1 MGIKK
6 RLGIMAM
13 AAVTVSS
20 AMAQQPVDYVNPI
33 IGTNGMGHTFPGAC
47 TPFGWVQ
54 LSPDTD
60 TIPHNVNGAYQKNA
74 YEYCAGYQYRDKT
87 IVGFSHTHLSGTG
100 HSDLGDILLMP
111 AVGELKLNP
120 GRADYPDEGYRSRFS
135 HATEKAAP
143 GYYEVMLDDYGIK
156 AQLTATQRVGIHKYT
171 FPKGK
176 DGHLILDLVHGI
188 YNYDGKVLW
197 ANLRVENDTLLT
209 GYRITNGW
217 ARTNYTYFAISL
229 SQPIREYGYKDKE
242 KVRYNG
248 FWRRF
253 NMEKNFPEI
262 TGRKIVAYFNF
273 DTVKESELVVKVAL
287 SAVST
292 EGAIKNLHAEASRK
306 SFEELAEAARTDWNN
321 ELDHFEAEGTA
332 DQKAM
337 LYTSLYHTMINPSVY
352 MDVDGSYRG
361 LDHNIHQA
369 KGFTNYTI
377 FSLWD
382 TYRAEHPFLNL
393 VKPERS
399 VDMVES
405 MIKHEQQSVHR
416 MLPVW
421 SLMGNENWCM
431 SGYHAVSVLADAI
444 TKGIFSN
451 VDEALDA
458 MVSTSTVPYYEG
470 VADYMKLGYIPLDK
484 SGTAA
489 SSTLEYAYDD
499 WTIYQTALKSGKKEI
514 AETYRKRALNYRNI
528 YDTMIG
534 FARPR
539 FSDGSFK
546 KDFDVLQ
553 TYGEGFIE
561 GNSWNFS
568 FHVPHDVFGMMDL
581 MGGERVFVDKLDKL
595 FSMHLPEKYYEHNE
609 DITEEC
615 LVGGYVHGN
624 EPSHHIPYLYAWT
637 SEPWKT
643 QYWLREILNKMYR
656 NDING
661 LGGNDDC
668 GQMSAWYLFSVMGFY
683 PVCPGTD
690 EYVLGAPYLPYL
702 KLKLPNGNTL
712 EIKAPGV
719 SDKKRY
725 VQSLKLNGKAY
736 DKMYITHEDLLKG
749 GVWEFKMSASPNK
762 RRGLTAEDKPY
773 SLTKGINK

>member
-1 MGIKK
+1 
-6 RLGIMAM
+6 
-13 AAVTVSS
+13 
-20 AMAQQPVDYVNPI
+20 
-33 IGTNGMGHTFPGAC
+33 
-47 TPFGWVQ
+47 
-54 LSPDTD
+54 
-60 TIPHNVNGAYQKNA
+60 
-74 YEYCAGYQYRDKT
+74 
-87 IVGFSHTHLSGTG
+87 
-100 HSDLGDILLMP
+100 
-111 AVGELKLNP
+111 
-120 GRADYPDEGYRSRFS
+120 
-135 HATEKAAP
+135 
-143 GYYEVMLDDYGIK
+143 
-156 AQLTATQRVGIHKYT
+156 
-171 FPKGK
+171 
-176 DGHLILDLVHGI
+176 
-188 YNYDGKVLW
+188 
-197 ANLRVENDTLLT
+197 
-209 GYRITNGW
+209 
-217 ARTNYTYFAISL
+217 
-229 SQPIREYGYKDKE
+229 
-242 KVRYNG
+242 
-248 FWRRF
+248 
-253 NMEKNFPEI
+253 
-262 TGRKIVAYFNF
+262 
-273 DTVKESELVVKVAL
+273 
-287 SAVST
+287 
-292 EGAIKNLHAEASRK
+292 
-306 SFEELAEAARTDWNN
+306 
-321 ELDHFEAEGTA
+321 
-332 DQKAM
+332 
-337 LYTSLYHTMINPSVY
+337 

-393 VKPERS
+393 VKPERNA
-399 VDMVES
+399 DMVES
-405 MIKHEQQSVHR
+405 MIKHEQQSVHG

-444 TKGIFSN
+444 TKGVFSN
-451 VDEALDA
+451 ADEALAA

-499 WTIYQTALKSGKKEI
+499 WTIYQTALNAGNKEL

-528 YDTMIG
+528 YDTSIG

-539 FSDGSFK
+539 YSDGTFK
-546 KDFDVLQ
+546 KEFDVLQ

-568 FHVPHDVFGMMDL
+568 FHVPHDVFGMIDL
-581 MGGERVFVDKLDKL
+581 MGGEKTFVQKLDEL

-624 EPSHHIPYLYAWT
+624 EPSHHVPYLYAWT
-637 SEPWKT
+637 SQPWKT
-643 QYWLREILNKMYR
+643 QYWLREILNKMYK

-690 EYVLGAPYLPYL
+690 QYVLGAPYLPYV
-702 KLKLPNGNTL
+702 KLKLPNGKTL

-725 VQSLKLNGKAY
+725 VQSLKLNGVSY
-736 DKMYITHEDLLKG
+736 DKMYITHADILKG
-749 GVWEFKMSASPNK
+749 GVLEFKMASSPNK
-762 RRGLTAEDKPY
+762 RRGLSAEDKPY
-773 SLTKGINK
+773 SLTNGIN